1 MVAFLRALSI
11 CQNSVT
17 RSAIPVVTRISL
29 LIKTIQPDPA
39 IKSWIACTKE
49 IVFQQK
55 LLEKADFIVK
65 MTGPVIVRPA
75 NSDFWKAPLVFVMA
89 ILELDFGRKKLFDGR
104 GLFGSKI
111 KERQERPPHPPPQKK
126 TIAILAAFLDFY
138 PVFQIMSCRTL
149 RLLPQFLVG

>member
-1 MVAFLRALSI
+1 MHEG
-11 CQNSVT
+11 
-17 RSAIPVVTRISL
+17 
-29 LIKTIQPDPA
+29 
-39 IKSWIACTKE
+39 E

-65 MTGPVIVRPA
+65 MTCPVIVRPA
-75 NSDFWKAPLVFVMA
+75 NCDFWKAPLVFVMA
-89 ILELDFGRKKLFDGR
+89 ILEIDFGRKKLFDGR

-111 KERQERPPHPPPQKK
+111 KERQERPPPTPPKK